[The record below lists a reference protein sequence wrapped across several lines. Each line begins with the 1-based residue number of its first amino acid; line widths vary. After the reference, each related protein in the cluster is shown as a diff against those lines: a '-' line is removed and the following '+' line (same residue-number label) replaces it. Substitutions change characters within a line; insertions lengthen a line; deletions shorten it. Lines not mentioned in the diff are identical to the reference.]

1 MSEPQNIRFPLFAKI
16 LLWFFLNLLVLA
28 VVGYAVFKYQ
38 FRVGLDSLLL
48 GQAGARV
55 QAVSEVIAAELGG
68 RTASEWSAILRRF
81 SEAYRV
87 DFSLFRNDGTQAA
100 GIPVA
105 ALPEEVRSRLLERG
119 PGWGGGGGGRR
130 GPPAG
135 RGQNRGAE
143 IVAGAEALASPHPKF
158 MVRTEKPVRYWVGVR
173 ILSPEHETR
182 GPWTMTLLA
191 ESPSLGG
198 GGLFFDV
205 WPWVIVGLGALV
217 FSALLWFPLVHSV
230 TRSVAQMTRAT
241 EQIAEG
247 RFEVRVDALRQD
259 ELGRLGGAINRMAGR
274 LAGFVSG
281 QKRFLGDTAHE
292 LCSPLARMQMALGIL
307 EERIGSEHQARVED
321 LREEVQQMSG
331 LVNELLAFSKAALQS
346 GLVPLTP
353 VTLREVVAA
362 AVHREA
368 VGDVT
373 VEIAVPA
380 ELRVLAERELLQRSI
395 ANLVRNAIRYAGQA
409 GPITVSATKEDG
421 RVLVKV
427 EDCGPG
433 VPDEAL
439 ARLAEPF
446 YRPEASRDRESGGVG
461 LGLAIVKSCIEACRG
476 TVTCRNRSPRGFA
489 VEIRLEETRLP

>member
-1 MSEPQNIRFPLFAKI
+1 MAEPQKVRFPLFAKI

-28 VVGYAVFKYQ
+28 VAGYALFKYQ

-55 QAVSEVIAAELGG
+55 QAVSEVIAAELDG
-68 RTASEWSAILRRF
+68 RPASEWSAILRRF

-87 DFSLFRNDGTQAA
+87 SFTLFRNDGTQAA
-100 GIPVA
+100 GAPLTV
-105 ALPEEVRSRLLERG
+105 PDEVRSRLLERG
-119 PGWGGGGGGRR
+119 PGGGGGRR

-135 RGQNRGAE
+135 RGPNRGIDIA
-143 IVAGAEALASPHPKF
+143 AGAEPVASPHPKF
-158 MVRTEKPVRYWVGVR
+158 MVRTENPVRYWVGVR
-173 ILSPEHETR
+173 ILSPERESR

-191 ESPSLGG
+191 ESPTLGG

-205 WPWVIVGLGALV
+205 WPWVVVGVGALL
-217 FSALLWFPLVHSV
+217 FSAVFWFPLVRSL
-230 TRSVAQMTRAT
+230 TRSLAQMTRAT

-247 RFEVRVDALRQD
+247 RFDVRMASARRD
-259 ELGRLGGAINRMAGR
+259 ELGRLGGAINRMAER

-307 EERIGSEHQARVED
+307 EERLGAEHPDRVED

-331 LVNELLAFSKAALQS
+331 LVNELLSFSKAALQS
-346 GLVPLTP
+346 GHVPLTP
-353 VTLREVVAA
+353 VALREVVEA
-362 AVHREA
+362 AVQRET

-373 VEIAVPA
+373 VEILVPV
-380 ELRVLAERELLQRSI
+380 ELCALAERELLQRSI

-409 GPITVSATKEDG
+409 GPITISARMDG
-421 RVLVKV
+421 AQVLLTV

-461 LGLAIVKSCIEACRG
+461 LGLAIVKTCIEACRG

-489 VEIRLEETRLP
+489 VEIRLEHA